1 MSKKKKFN
9 SDFRLKNKQHFN
21 MFVDKI
27 NINRKTWKRRKVKRK
42 KKNKTKLTS
51 PKLQK
56 EDNNVVYFNENIK
69 MKA

>member
-1 MSKKKKFN
+1 
-9 SDFRLKNKQHFN
+9 

-69 MKA
+69 MKP